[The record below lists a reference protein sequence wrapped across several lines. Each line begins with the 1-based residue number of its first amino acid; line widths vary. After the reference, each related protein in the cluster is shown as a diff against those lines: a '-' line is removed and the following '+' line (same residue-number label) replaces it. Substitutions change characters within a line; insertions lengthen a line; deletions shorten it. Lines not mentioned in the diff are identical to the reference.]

1 MGDICKFNSSKP
13 RQKVKR
19 ILTLNAML
27 GSSWGSSQSGTDAK
41 QNAIVTQRVAPNDA
55 LLRVLGQH
63 YDHLGQ

>member
-1 MGDICKFNSSKP
+1 
-13 RQKVKR
+13 
-19 ILTLNAML
+19 ML
-27 GSSWGSSQSGTDAK
+27 GSSWGSSQSWTDAK